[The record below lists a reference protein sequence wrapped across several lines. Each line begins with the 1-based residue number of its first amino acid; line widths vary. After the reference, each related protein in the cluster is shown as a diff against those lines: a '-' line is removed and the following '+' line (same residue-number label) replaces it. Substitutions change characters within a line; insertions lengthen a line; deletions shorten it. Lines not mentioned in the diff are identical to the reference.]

1 MLKSEYAKKY
11 FRVGQKFV
19 CRAFGGVLPL
29 ARGLAQDTRPKS
41 FDELING
48 GGVYLDGFFVFH
60 EGELAGYCLVG
71 KGFSPECG
79 GKVVWIEEIYL
90 REPFRSKGIGR
101 SLFAEIFK
109 RYGET
114 KRFRLEVEP
123 SNARAASLYTSLGFK
138 KLNYVQYIF
147 EPIEN

>member
-1 MLKSEYAKKY
+1 MFVELSEEFYRSPA
-11 FRVGQKFV
+11 
-19 CRAFGGVLPL
+19 VLHKIPVRNHS
-29 ARGLAQDTRPKS
+29 AT

-71 KGFSPECG
+71 KGFSPEC
-79 GKVVWIEEIYL
+79 
-90 REPFRSKGIGR
+90 SKGIGR

>member
-1 MLKSEYAKKY
+1 MFVELSEEFYRSPA
-11 FRVGQKFV
+11 
-19 CRAFGGVLPL
+19 VLHKIPVRNHS
-29 ARGLAQDTRPKS
+29 AT

-109 RYGET
+109 R
-114 KRFRLEVEP
+114 L
-123 SNARAASLYTSLGFK
+123 
-138 KLNYVQYIF
+138 
-147 EPIEN
+147 

>member
-1 MLKSEYAKKY
+1 MLKNISASDKNLFVELSEEFYRSPA
-11 FRVGQKFV
+11 
-19 CRAFGGVLPL
+19 VLHKIPVL
-29 ARGLAQDTRPKS
+29 
-41 FDELING
+41 NG

-123 SNARAASLYTSLGFK
+123 SNARAAALYTSLGFK

>member
-1 MLKSEYAKKY
+1 MLKNISASDKNLFVELSEEFYRSPA
-11 FRVGQKFV
+11 
-19 CRAFGGVLPL
+19 VLHKIPVRNHS
-29 ARGLAQDTRPKS
+29 AT

-109 RYGET
+109 RYGAA

-123 SNARAASLYTSLGFK
+123 SNARAAALYTSLGFK

-147 EPIEN
+147 EPKEN